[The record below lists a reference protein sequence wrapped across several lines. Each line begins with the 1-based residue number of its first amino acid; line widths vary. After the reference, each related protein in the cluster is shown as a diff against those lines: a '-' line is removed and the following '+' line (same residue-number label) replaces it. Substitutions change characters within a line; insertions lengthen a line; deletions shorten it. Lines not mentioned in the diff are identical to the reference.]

1 MPPKVQLS
9 FTGETP
15 DTRSVVMSDYGSVGL
30 TGRPFD
36 IWMQMD
42 LGGGGTGG
50 GGVGGRGAGGG
61 AAGYSVQGF
70 DAPFSKEYVFLLLC
84 LFPQGR
90 NHFWLVP
97 NWTKIYHRAKMN
109 VTIVRRHA
117 HLKGTHLERSSSKR
131 ELRQATKQ
139 QRHRFHFALRA
150 YLECRSPPLFKY
162 SPLLSQS

>member
-1 MPPKVQLS
+1 MNGVRFYGSALAQSDVVAAITATKPTVAPPKFPDQVTLYKGPVLLGFDPRFNSYDVTPPMLSAASCKYTPVPITGHMPPKVQLS

-50 GGVGGRGAGGG
+50 GGVGGGGAGGG

-84 LFPQGR
+84 LF
-90 NHFWLVP
+90 L
-97 NWTKIYHRAKMN
+97 
-109 VTIVRRHA
+109 
-117 HLKGTHLERSSSKR
+117 
-131 ELRQATKQ
+131 
-139 QRHRFHFALRA
+139 
-150 YLECRSPPLFKY
+150 PP
-162 SPLLSQS
+162 